1 MTVTGWPLVWS
12 LGPAATHQI
21 SENDTPA
28 FRRKA
33 ITLADRLPGSCARCG
48 RSLVRRWPCL
58 PADAADV

>member
-1 MTVTGWPLVWS
+1 MIVTGWPPVWS

-33 ITLADRLPGSCARCG
+33 ITLADRRPGLRTVRPEFGQVLAVLAGG
-48 RSLVRRWPCL
+48 RGGRL
-58 PADAADV
+58 